1 MIKLLFRQFKSLFGS
16 KKYFTSTL
24 PHGQFIFVFY
34 ARKLPIII
42 FLSSIL
48 VLGAFG
54 IGLVSHQSRQ
64 VFKPEAPITHGSA
77 SKKCVSITVNVDW
90 GQEYLPDIL
99 EIFKQ
104 HHVQATFFI
113 TGRWAQE
120 NGPLVRKIAAEG
132 QEIGNHGFSHSHVND
147 LSLDENMDEIRQTDD
162 VLYQFTGR
170 HAKFYAPPYGEYN
183 DTVLAAASKSNLRT
197 VLWSIDT
204 VDWQNPTPQWIVS
217 RIQNMSHNGAIILM
231 HPTPVSVKALPD
243 IITTLT
249 GQGYEI
255 VSLEKLLSE

>member
-1 MIKLLFRQFKSLFGS
+1 M
-16 KKYFTSTL
+16 
-24 PHGQFIFVFY
+24 FVFY
-34 ARKLPIII
+34 ARKWPIII
-42 FLSSIL
+42 LLSAIL
-48 VLGAFG
+48 ILGT
-54 IGLVSHQSRQ
+54 LVAGFVADQNRQ
-64 VFKPEAPITHGSA
+64 VFKPDVPISHGSTA
-77 SKKCVSITVNVDW
+77 KKCVSITVNVDW
-90 GQEYLPDIL
+90 GQEYLPGML

-132 QEIGNHGFSHSHVND
+132 QDIGNHGFSHPHVND

-162 VLYQFTGR
+162 VLYQLTGR

-183 DTVLAAASKSNLRT
+183 DTVLAAAAGSNLRT

-204 VDWQNPTPQWIVS
+204 VDWQNPTPQLLVS
-217 RIQNMSHNGAIILM
+217 RIQNRSHNGAIILM
-231 HPTPVSVKALPD
+231 HPAPVSVKALPD